1 MMIRLN
7 YVINLLNIFLLFI
20 YFIFININLTNI
32 KFEYLIVS
40 LIILNLMVK
49 LYNWY
54 NFDIS
59 KKKDLDLIINSIFFS
74 NRFIKVSI
82 FIFSIATPI
91 YMVFQKESLIID
103 LFIEKLSFLL
113 VFIFSILGFYL
124 EFFILEI
131 KSDK

>member
-32 KFEYLIVS
+32 KFEYLITS
-40 LIILNLMVK
+40 LIIINLIVK
-49 LYNWY
+49 LYIWY
-54 NFDIS
+54 NFNIS
-59 KKKDLDLIINSIFFS
+59 KKKDLDIIINNIFFS
-74 NRFIKVSI
+74 NRFTKVSI

-91 YMVFQKESLIID
+91 YMIFQKESLIID

-113 VFIFSILGFYL
+113 VFIFALIGFYL
-124 EFFILEI
+124 EFFILES
-131 KSDK
+131 KSKR

>member
-59 KKKDLDLIINSIFFS
+59 KKK
-74 NRFIKVSI
+74 RFGLN
-82 FIFSIATPI
+82 
-91 YMVFQKESLIID
+91 Y
-103 LFIEKLSFLL
+103 
-113 VFIFSILGFYL
+113 
-124 EFFILEI
+124 
-131 KSDK
+131 